1 MRGNS
6 KYITGLAVSLLAG
19 ILVTSCLTPPEFA
32 DTPSIEYHDV
42 TFKKGETAFDADTL
56 TVTITFQDG
65 NGDLG
70 LNKDFDTGEPYH
82 DLWYYVKQDG
92 ELLTLTD
99 RQFVPYDTLPPYEF
113 PYYCTNYVVEEAD
126 TFYVQPNKYHHNYFV
141 KYFVKKNGVYTEFNW
156 ITEFDPICGESF
168 NGRYPLLG
176 DPNRDKPLEGKLK
189 YNMSSAG
196 FELLFRQ
203 DTLKLE
209 IFILD
214 RALNQ
219 SNTIETP
226 DFVLKNITLGG

>member
-6 KYITGLAVSLLAG
+6 KYISGLATLLLIG
-19 ILVTSCLTPPEFA
+19 LLVTSCLTPPEF
-32 DTPSIEYHDV
+32 PVIPFIEYDNV
-42 TFKKGETAFDADTL
+42 TFQKGVDITASDTL
-56 TVTITFQDG
+56 IVSIKFQDG

-70 LNKDFDTGEPYH
+70 LDPNFDTGDPYH
-82 DLWYYVKQDG
+82 SLWFYVKPNG
-92 ELLTLTD
+92 ELLKLSD
-99 RQFVPYDTLPPYEF
+99 RQTEPYDTLPPYTF
-113 PYYCTNYVVEEAD
+113 PYYCTNYVIEESD
-126 TFYVQPNKYHHNYFV
+126 TFYVQPNRFRHNYFV
-141 KYFVKKNGVYTEFNW
+141 KYFVKKNGVYSEFDW
-156 ITEFDPICGESF
+156 LTEFDPICGESF

-176 DPNRDKPLEGKLK
+176 NPNRDKPLEGTLRYK
-189 YNMSSAG
+189 MTSAG

-209 IFILD
+209 IYILD